1 MARPSSKSSARDGGR
16 APRTAAVIR
25 SPDSL
30 PPKSHISEEGGRVS
44 TAYHRRLELLCC
56 LGEVV
61 AQLADIGH
69 GAAIGRETEVEAIH
83 VALHRNVEG
92 RAVRGDRYRMQGRHL
107 GAGAVERHGRAR
119 HV

>member
-16 APRTAAVIR
+16 AARTAVIR
-25 SPDSL
+25 SPVSL

-44 TAYHRRLELLCC
+44 TAHHHRLELLCC

-69 GAAIGRETEVEAIH
+69 GPAIGRETEVEAIH

-107 GAGAVERHGRAR
+107 GA
-119 HV
+119 